1 MHCAL
6 DVSVESC
13 RVHLRSLQLELE
25 LQVASVTLVVQS
37 GLCRF
42 SHPVRHA
49 PPLGGA
55 LAARKARDDRF
66 RLARDG
72 VARHL
77 GFWKPPTHPT
87 RQVTRRRTRRTL
99 PGASEKTRLRKRPHA
114 SNPPTVPFPPALR
127 AASAATHWQ
136 PRVWSGPRMGPKP
149 GTTHHADVPQRLL
162 SEPLPITDRAR
173 VARRDRRGIYDSNS
187 PPGGHDQSGLPVCTG
202 YACVASAST

>member
-1 MHCAL
+1 M
-6 DVSVESC
+6 
-13 RVHLRSLQLELE
+13 SL
-25 LQVASVTLVVQS
+25 
-37 GLCRF
+37 

-114 SNPPTVPFPPALR
+114 SNPPTVPFPLALR

-162 SEPLPITDRAR
+162 SEPLPVTDRAR
-173 VARRDRRGIYDSNS
+173 VARRDRREIYDSNS
-187 PPGGHDQSGLPVCTG
+187 PPGGARPVGAASVHWLCVRCQCDTG
-202 YACVASAST
+202 SAVWSVLLLASCASRPPPRWCARSKKS